1 MSDAMRTTVT
11 PGHTKAMFSIGQNIR
26 QSGNEIGR
34 SITKHCARYQL
45 QSFSGYDSFTQ
56 SHTDGKEVN
65 VSNPNASAHG
75 KDSHAS
81 RGLSI
86 SRSSV

>member
-1 MSDAMRTTVT
+1 MRTTAT
-11 PGHTKAMFSIGQNIR
+11 PIHTQTMSSTGQNIR
-26 QSGNEIGR
+26 HNGMDIGR
-34 SITKHCARYQL
+34 SVTRHCARYQL